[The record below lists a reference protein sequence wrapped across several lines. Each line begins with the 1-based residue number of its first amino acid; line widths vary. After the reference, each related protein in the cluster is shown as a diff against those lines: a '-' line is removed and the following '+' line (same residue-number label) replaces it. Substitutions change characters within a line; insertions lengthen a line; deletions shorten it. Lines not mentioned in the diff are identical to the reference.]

1 MKKRKKK
8 VPYVAVPHGRLWVA
22 NVKLEDENAARKFIA
37 IECERWV
44 DARHVARMLLGAP
57 EVEVR
62 AAPMVTKNMPTRY
75 QVRWEGSAA
84 GRVPDLRLRIRKARR
99 NGNNEPWRDLR

>member
-1 MKKRKKK
+1 MTKKK
-8 VPYVAVPHGRLWVA
+8 ATYVAVPHARLWVA
-22 NVKLEDENAARKFIA
+22 YVKLEDENAARRFIT

-62 AAPMVTKNMPTRY
+62 QAPMMSKNLPNRY

-99 NGNNEPWRDLR
+99 NGNNEAWRDLR